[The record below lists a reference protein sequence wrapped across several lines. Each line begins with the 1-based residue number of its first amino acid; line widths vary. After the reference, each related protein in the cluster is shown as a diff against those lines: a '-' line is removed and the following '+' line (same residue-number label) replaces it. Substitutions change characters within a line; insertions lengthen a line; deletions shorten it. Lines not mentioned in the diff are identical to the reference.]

1 MRQYFAMAKPQNQP
15 RFEQN
20 FPTRLPQQTR
30 GRGAGYNPA
39 ARFERH
45 HGQYVDDGWESL
57 AELPRLLTTVTL
69 ETPRH
74 IITTNQSPD
83 VGFDRSINPYRGC
96 EHGCIYCYAR
106 PSHAHMGLSPGLD
119 FESKLFAK
127 PEAAERLRAELSAP
141 GYRPRTIMIGVN
153 TDAYQPI
160 ERRYRIT
167 RSLLEVMLD
176 FRHPVGLITKSAL
189 ITRDIDILKQ
199 LAAQGLVKVAVSLTT
214 LDPRL
219 ARAMEPRAAT
229 PTRRL
234 DAIRQLAEAGI
245 PVTVMMAPIVPGL
258 TDHEIEKL
266 LAAAAGAG
274 AREAGYV
281 LMRLPHEVKDL
292 FKDWLA
298 KEKPDRAARVMALV
312 RDTRGG
318 RDNDPEFGSRM
329 VGSGPYAWQLGRRF
343 QMTCERLG
351 LNRSKLQLND
361 GLFQRPPRPGDQLTL
376 W

>member
-69 ETPRH
+69 ETPRQ

>member
-69 ETPRH
+69 ETPRQ

-167 RSLLEVMLD
+167 RSLLEVMLE

-266 LAAAAGAG
+266 LAAAAGVG

>member
-1 MRQYFAMAKPQNQP
+1 MAKPQNQP

-69 ETPRH
+69 ETPRQ

-167 RSLLEVMLD
+167 RSLLEVMLE

-199 LAAQGLVKVAVSLTT
+199 LAAQGL
-214 LDPRL
+214 
-219 ARAMEPRAAT
+219 
-229 PTRRL
+229 
-234 DAIRQLAEAGI
+234 
-245 PVTVMMAPIVPGL
+245 
-258 TDHEIEKL
+258 
-266 LAAAAGAG
+266 
-274 AREAGYV
+274 
-281 LMRLPHEVKDL
+281 
-292 FKDWLA
+292 
-298 KEKPDRAARVMALV
+298 
-312 RDTRGG
+312 
-318 RDNDPEFGSRM
+318 
-329 VGSGPYAWQLGRRF
+329 
-343 QMTCERLG
+343 
-351 LNRSKLQLND
+351 
-361 GLFQRPPRPGDQLTL
+361 
-376 W
+376 